1 MKVMDTYKHVRNA
14 FYSGEH
20 AFNGDRQIIQDIAFL
35 VDEQYLLL
43 RVFPVASHQEY
54 LAILHNLEK
63 NKRSDDAAGGGNE
76 HITLK
81 ILSGEHLQK
90 SFGLKVLYE
99 HPLCGYYPDV
109 ITTDNS
115 IVVECGHTHNPEK
128 MLTYFRQS
136 DIKECICVPYPD
148 PDEQNV
154 FGYSFSASKELKD
167 FLSFWDKEKYSDIRK
182 KLGR

>member
-20 AFNGDRQIIQDIAFL
+20 
-35 VDEQYLLL
+35 
-43 RVFPVASHQEY
+43 
-54 LAILHNLEK
+54 
-63 NKRSDDAAGGGNE
+63 
-76 HITLK
+76 
-81 ILSGEHLQK
+81 LQK
-90 SFGLKVLYE
+90 SLGLKVLYE

-136 DIKECICVPYPD
+136 DIKECICIPYPD

-154 FGYSFSASKELKD
+154 SGYSFSASKELKD

>member
-43 RVFPVASHQEY
+43 RVFPIASHQEY

-76 HITLK
+76 HIALK

-90 SFGLKVLYE
+90 SLGLKVLYE

-115 IVVECGHTHNPEK
+115 IVSLNAVIHTIQKRCSLTSDKATLRNAYAFRIRTLMNK
-128 MLTYFRQS
+128 MLQL
-136 DIKECICVPYPD
+136 IH
-148 PDEQNV
+148 
-154 FGYSFSASKELKD
+154 
-167 FLSFWDKEKYSDIRK
+167 FLLQKS
-182 KLGR
+182 